1 MKTSNKV
8 QWEQVFSWHSLAFT
22 ISGVACAVLA
32 LKGFMIPNH
41 FIDGGVTGV
50 SILISEVYGID
61 ISILILV
68 LNLPFLYIG
77 YKKIGKTFA
86 VQASFAIFMLAIAMY
101 FVEIPLVTS
110 EKILISVFA
119 GFLIGLGIGLVIRG
133 GAVID
138 GLEVIADY
146 TQKKSGVTTAEIILV
161 ANSILMFGAAYHFG
175 IETAM
180 YSILTYFTAVNTS
193 NYIVDGIEQYTALTI
208 ISKEHEKVKSLIVQD
223 IGKGISVYKGERG
236 YLPDSFHIKSDCDI
250 IMTIATRLE
259 INKIKQQVT
268 EIDPMAFFYIQTI
281 KEVKGG
287 LIKQIRKPH

>member
-1 MKTSNKV
+1 MSKQTTV
-8 QWEQVFSWHSLAFT
+8 QWDQVFSWHSLVF
-22 ISGVACAVLA
+22 IVSGVACAVLA

-61 ISILILV
+61 ISLLILV

-86 VQASFAIFMLAIAMY
+86 VQAGFAVILLAIAMY
-101 FVEIPLVTS
+101 FIEIPLITS

-146 TQKKSGVTTAEIILV
+146 TQKKSGITTAEIILV
-161 ANSILMFGAAYHFG
+161 VNSILMLGAAYNFG
-175 IETAM
+175 LETAM

-208 ISKEHEKVKSLIVQD
+208 ISKEHEKVKALIVQD

-236 YLPDSFHIKSDCDI
+236 YLPDSFHIRNDCDI

-268 EIDPMAFFYIQTI
+268 EIDPMAFFYIQII

-287 LIKQIRKPH
+287 LVKQIRKPH

>member
-1 MKTSNKV
+1 MSKQTTV
-8 QWEQVFSWHSLAFT
+8 QWDQVFSWHSLVF
-22 ISGVACAVLA
+22 IVSGVACAVLA

-61 ISILILV
+61 ISLLILV

-86 VQASFAIFMLAIAMY
+86 VQAGFAVILLAIAMY
-101 FVEIPLVTS
+101 FIEIPLITS

-146 TQKKSGVTTAEIILV
+146 TQKKSGITTAEIILLV
-161 ANSILMFGAAYHFG
+161 NSILMLGAAYNFG
-175 IETAM
+175 LETAM

-236 YLPDSFHIKSDCDI
+236 YLPDSFHIRNDCDI

-268 EIDPMAFFYIQTI
+268 EIDPMAFFYIQII

-287 LIKQIRKPH
+287 LVKQIRKPH